1 MNEFAYSSR
10 LMSDQLAETSY
21 SANGSRSKWFVYS
34 ILPAVEMYDAILVAN
49 TSVCYFGTAVEGSPR
64 SSLSS
69 IRAPTLYFRRAQVWL
84 TVLELYSPLD

>member
-10 LMSDQLAETSY
+10 LMSDQLAEPSY

-49 TSVCYFGTAVEGSPR
+49 TSICYFGTAVEGS
-64 SSLSS
+64 LSS
-69 IRAPTLYFRRAQVWL
+69 IRTPTLYFRRAQVWL